1 MTRIIA
7 GRAGGRRLRT
17 PTSGTRPTTD
27 RVREALFARLDALIR
42 AEDQSWQDLVVVD
55 LCAGS
60 GALGLEAWSRGARAV
75 TCVERD
81 RSTCR
86 VIEANRD
93 QLDAH
98 DVSVVCADI
107 ETWIPTDQFDCCFI
121 DAPYAW
127 SSQRISDVLD
137 RLVTQGALTEHA
149 IVVAERPR
157 GESSPLP
164 AAIRCDAER
173 LYGDTVL
180 WYGRLD
186 VERG

>member
-7 GRAGGRRLRT
+7 GRVGGRRLRT
-17 PTSGTRPTTD
+17 PAVGTRPTTD
-27 RVREALFARLDALIR
+27 RVREALFARLDALLQ
-42 AEDQSWQDLVVVD
+42 AEGRSWQDLAVLD

-60 GALGLEAWSRGARAV
+60 GALGLEAWSRGAHAV

-93 QLDAH
+93 QLDAR

-107 ETWIPTDQFDCCFI
+107 ETWIPAGQFDCCFI

-127 SSQRISDVLD
+127 SSQRVAEVLD
-137 RLVTQGALTEHA
+137 RLVTHGALMEDA
-149 IVVAERPR
+149 IVVVERPR
-157 GESSPLP
+157 AGASPFP
-164 AAIRCDAER
+164 AAVRCDAER
-173 LYGDTVL
+173 PYGDTVL
-180 WYGRLD
+180 WYGRPD